1 MDYLPLL
8 IVAGVAGVIAL
19 GAGAYAAF
27 TGSQAERSGADRLR
41 DMATTIDAGGQVLGQ
56 RASRDP
62 AMEALAE
69 RLAKLASSSD
79 EEQQGLMRL
88 RMVHAGFTNRSAL
101 EYYNGA
107 RVALSIG
114 VPVAFVPLI
123 GGLLESWYHVAGAAI
138 VFAALGYYLPVFWLD
153 GKVSARQST
162 LMKGFPD
169 SLDLLVSSVEAGLGL
184 DAAFRRVADE
194 LEMASPALAR
204 EFQIVNAEINAGAT
218 RIDALK
224 HLSSRTGLDEIQAL
238 VNMLTQA
245 ERFGTSVARSL
256 RVHSSLTRAKR
267 MAKAEEEAAKVSP
280 KLTIVMILF
289 LLPCLFVVLL
299 GPAVVNIRIALFQ

>member
-1 MDYLPLL
+1 MNVLPLL
-8 IVAGVAGVIAL
+8 IVAAVAGVVAL
-19 GAGAYAAF
+19 AAGAYAAYS
-27 TGSQAERSGADRLR
+27 GSQGERSSADRLR
-41 DMATTIDAGGQVLGQ
+41 EMTTIDAGGQTIGPKS
-56 RASRDP
+56 SRDP

-69 RLAKLASSSD
+69 RLAQLASSSD
-79 EEQQGLMRL
+79 QEQQGLMRM
-88 RMVHAGFTNRSAL
+88 RMVHGGFTHKSAL

-114 VPVAFVPLI
+114 LPVALVPLLS
-123 GGLLESWYHVAGAAI
+123 GFLESWYHVAGAAI
-138 VFAALGYYLPVFWLD
+138 VFAALGYYVPVFWLD
-153 GKVSARQST
+153 GQVSARQAT
-162 LMKGFPD
+162 LLKPFPD
-169 SLDLLVSSVEAGLGL
+169 ALDLLVSSVEAGLGL

-194 LEMASPALAR
+194 LETAAPELAR
-204 EFQIVNAEINAGAT
+204 EFQIVNAEINAGST

-224 HLSSRTGLDEIQAL
+224 HLSSRTGIDEIQAL

-280 KLTIVMILF
+280 KLTIAMILF
-289 LLPCLFVVLL
+289 LLPCLFVILL
-299 GPAVVNIRIALFQ
+299 GPAIVNIKNALFQ